1 MKKKR
6 ITNIL
11 FALTVF
17 LLVLAV
23 VLGFVFSVREAGEKY
38 ASSELEN
45 LERALRRAA
54 AACYAAEG
62 AYPPD
67 ISYLCEHYG
76 VKINEDRY
84 KVFYEAVAENLMPD
98 ITVVEWSK

>member
-1 MKKKR
+1 MKRKS
-6 ITNIL
+6 IISIIL
-11 FALTVF
+11 AVSF
-17 LLVLAV
+17 VLA
-23 VLGFVFSVREAGEKY
+23 LIAAGYGFVASAERAGNRYAEA
-38 ASSELEN
+38 ELEN

-76 VKINEDRY
+76 VQVNENKY
-84 KVFYEAVAENLMPD
+84 KVFYDAFAENLMPD
-98 ITVVEWSK
+98 ITVVELSE